1 MSLVAWT
8 VNLLG
13 LAAIVWIIWYFW
25 LSRTAGVTAQ
35 EADGVQQVAITVKG
49 GYDPDTIVVKRGRPV
64 RLAFTRRESSLCS
77 ETVILDKIGQS
88 HPLPEGETV
97 HVDFTPTEIG
107 EIPFQCQM
115 GMLRGKVVVTA

>member
-1 MSLVAWT
+1 MSLAAWI

-13 LAAIVWIIWYFW
+13 LAAIAWIVWYFW
-25 LSRTAGVTAQ
+25 LSHTKGVTAQ

-77 ETVILDKIGQS
+77 ETVVLDAIGQS
-88 HPLPEGETV
+88 RHLPEGETV
-97 HVDFTPTEIG
+97 HVDFTPTETG
-107 EIPFQCQM
+107 DIPFQCQM